1 MIYKIQHGDREISVI
16 AGNKAVAEQFVK
28 AHYGE
33 PSVAP
38 LQQPE
43 PEEIDEDIVDEPEL
57 DMSEDASNQD

>member
-16 AGNKAVAEQFVK
+16 AGSLETAKQWVRS
-28 AHYGE
+28 HHGE
-33 PSVAP
+33 PFAP